1 MLGTSMPRT
10 PVQTSWVAELGL
22 MTQNVPA
29 ARVHMNVSGDSH
41 KNLKIIGSIIYE
53 ESQAEKEG

>member
-1 MLGTSMPRT
+1 MPRT